1 MSYRMWILLAFCA
14 AVVAGTVGPGTNV
27 EARTSSLDAELE
39 TAAKKYEVPKELLLA
54 MGYVN
59 TRWEMPPPEASDYE
73 KAKPGEGAPE
83 ARGSYGIMQLVQNP
97 SEDTLAEAAALTGIS
112 EERLK
117 TDRERNI
124 RGGAAL
130 LAEMQGD
137 TKPEDLNG
145 WYEAVAE
152 YGAGPAYADQVYEV
166 LQEGASAKTSTGEEI
181 TLAPQEGIEPPQRFT
196 TQATGEYSGST
207 WYGASSS
214 NYTVANRPSSNRIDK
229 IIVHV
234 TQGSWSGAINWFQ
247 DSRAQA
253 SAHYT
258 VRSSDGLIG
267 QSVREKDIAWH
278 AGNWPYNQTS
288 IGIEHEGYVEYPSYW
303 FTDAMYDSSARLSA
317 YLAKKYNI
325 PIDRDHIIG
334 HNQVPY
340 PNDHYDPGSGW
351 DWDKYM
357 SYVRYYAGGTSSP
370 GTTYS
375 QVVDNTNDNRFKAA
389 SNWSTGSWN
398 SQRYGSNYRYAS
410 PGTTYK
416 GAKYRVKTPAR
427 GNYAVYGWW
436 PAGSNYNDRT
446 VFWIWTTGGWAS
458 KTVSQRT
465 DGGKWVYLGTYKMGA
480 WDDWNVQVSNQ
491 SSGTGYVIADAV
503 KVVRQ

>member
-1 MSYRMWILLAFCA
+1 MR
-14 AVVAGTVGPGTNV
+14 VRRHGDRG
-27 EARTSSLDAELE
+27 ARRERGGEDGLLDAEFE
-39 TAAKKYEVPKELLLA
+39 AAARKYEVPKELLLA

-73 KAKPGEGAPE
+73 EAEPGEGAPE

-97 SEDTLAEAAALTGIS
+97 SRDTLAEAAALTGIS

-117 TDRERNI
+117 TNRTRNI

-130 LAEMQGD
+130 LAEMQGE
-137 TKPEDLNG
+137 TKPEDLNE

-152 YGAGPAYADQVYEV
+152 YGAGVAYADQVYKV
-166 LQEGASAKTSTGEEI
+166 LQEGASEKVSTGEEI
-181 TLAPQEGIEPPQRFT
+181 TLAPQEGVEPPGRFT

-207 WYGASSS
+207 WYGASPY
-214 NYTVANRPSSNRIDK
+214 NYTAADRPSTDRIDK

-234 TQGSWSGAINWFQ
+234 TQGSWSGAISWFQ

-258 VRSSDGLIG
+258 VRSSDGSIG

-288 IGIEHEGYVEYPSYW
+288 IGIEHEGYVSDPKW
-303 FTDAMYDSSARLSA
+303 FTDAMYRSSAKLSA
-317 YLAKKYNI
+317 YLAKKYGI
-325 PIDRDHIIG
+325 PIDRSHIIG
-334 HNQVPY
+334 HVEVPY
-340 PNDHYDPGSGW
+340 PNTHYDPGSYW
-351 DWDKYM
+351 DWDKYV
-357 SYVRYYAGGTSSP
+357 SYVRYYAGETSSP
-370 GTTYS
+370 GTVYK
-375 QVVDNTNDNRFKAA
+375 QVVDNATSNRFKAA

-398 SQRYGSNYRYAS
+398 SQRYGASYRYAS
-410 PGTTYK
+410 PGTTYSS
-416 GAKYRVKTPAR
+416 AKYRIKTPTR

-446 VFWIWTTGGWAS
+446 VFWIWTTSGWVG
-458 KTVSQRT
+458 KTVSQRS
-465 DGGKWVYLGTYKMGA
+465 DGGKWMYLGTYRMGA
-480 WDDWNVQVSNQ
+480 WDDWNVEVSNQ
-491 SSGTGYVIADAV
+491 SSGTGYVIADAI